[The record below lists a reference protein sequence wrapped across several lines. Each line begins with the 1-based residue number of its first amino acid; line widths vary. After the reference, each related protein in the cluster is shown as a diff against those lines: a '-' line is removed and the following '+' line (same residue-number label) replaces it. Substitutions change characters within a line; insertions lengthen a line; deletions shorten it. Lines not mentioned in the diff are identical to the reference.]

1 MEGRGQLLGFG
12 SLALFFHSVRLE
24 VDSALGLVGSIFI
37 VIHLAS
43 PTDVLKH
50 VVACFSY
57 SQYFKMYTWK
67 LFCRLLKVDVK

>member
-1 MEGRGQLLGFG
+1 MEGRGQFLGFG

-24 VDSALGLVGSIFI
+24 MDSVLGLVGSIFI
-37 VIHLAS
+37 VSRLAS

-50 VVACFSY
+50 AVACLSY

-67 LFCRLLKVDVK
+67 SCFAYCLR